1 MCGFGLWQV
10 FQASLRVTQI
20 KEYILYVICSTKN
33 FLINISNN
41 TVSWRSSLKPDL
53 TECLILGLRQMH
65 TIKNNS
71 GIKKSEKFF
80 LFLIDFVKWFQSFF
94 HHEIWGVFPWGRNC
108 IFFLDITDISAILV
122 SGV

>member
-1 MCGFGLWQV
+1 MTSFSSFFEGDPNKEIHFTCY
-10 FQASLRVTQI
+10 FQY
-20 KEYILYVICSTKN
+20 KNILT
-33 FLINISNN
+33 NISNN

-80 LFLIDFVKWFQSFF
+80 LFLIDFVK
-94 HHEIWGVFPWGRNC
+94 
-108 IFFLDITDISAILV
+108 
-122 SGV
+122 